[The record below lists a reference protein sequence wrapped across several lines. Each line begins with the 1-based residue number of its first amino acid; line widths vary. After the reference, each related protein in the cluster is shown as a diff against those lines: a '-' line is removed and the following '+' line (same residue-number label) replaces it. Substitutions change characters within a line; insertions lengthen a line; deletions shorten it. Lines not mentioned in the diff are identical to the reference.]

1 MAVARRAQLARQP
14 GGGPRLSE
22 ATALGFDFGL
32 RRIGVAVGDT
42 LTKSAAPIAT
52 VGHDERG
59 PDWRAIERLLN
70 DYKPAM
76 LVVGYPYN
84 EGGSPGSL
92 AGAAGRFASDLAQRS
107 GLTVA
112 RVDERYSSQ
121 EASAELKQRR
131 AVGVRRRRVQ
141 RADVDSLAAAIILER
156 WLRGES

>member
-1 MAVARRAQLARQP
+1 MAAARRAQLACQP
-14 GGGPRLSE
+14 GGGPRLNG

-42 LTKSAAPIAT
+42 LTKSAAPLTT
-52 VGHDERG
+52 VNHGQRG
-59 PDWRAIERLLN
+59 PDWAAIDRLLA
-70 DYKPAM
+70 DYKPAN

-84 EGGSPGSL
+84 ENGTPGSL
-92 AGAAGRFASDLAQRS
+92 EGAAGRFADALAQRS
-107 GLTVA
+107 GLTVT
-112 RVDERYSSQ
+112 RVDERFSTQ

-131 AVGVRRRRVQ
+131 AVGIRRRRVQ

>member
-1 MAVARRAQLARQP
+1 VAAAGGAQLARQP
-14 GGGPRLSE
+14 GGGSRLNQ
-22 ATALGFDFGL
+22 ATALGFDYGL

-42 LTKSAAPIAT
+42 LTKSAAPLAT

-59 PDWRAIERLLN
+59 PDWPAIERLLN
-70 DYKPAM
+70 DYKPAV

-84 EGGSPGSL
+84 ESGDPGSL

-107 GLTVA
+107 GLAVA

-131 AVGVRRRRVQ
+131 ALGTRRRRVQ

>member
-1 MAVARRAQLARQP
+1 VAAAGRTQLARQP
-14 GGGPRLSE
+14 GGGPRLNG

-42 LTKSAAPIAT
+42 LTKAASPVAT
-52 VGHDERG
+52 VSHSPNG
-59 PDWRAIERLLN
+59 PDWVAIDRLLA
-70 DYKPAM
+70 DYKPTN

-84 EGGSPGSL
+84 ENGTPGSL
-92 AGAAGRFASDLAQRS
+92 AGAAGRFANALAQRS
-107 GLTVA
+107 GLTVM

-131 AVGVRRRRVQ
+131 AVGIRRRRVQ
-141 RADVDSLAAAIILER
+141 RADVDNLAAAIILER